1 MPNPFFQFKQFTV
14 FQDRSA
20 MKVTTDAC
28 LFGAWCASELQARNI
43 SQLLDVGAGTGLL
56 SLMIAQK
63 NNIHIDAVEIEESA
77 AGQAKANVAA
87 SPWQER
93 IRVHEMDVL
102 DLESPGKYEVIVSNP
117 PFYEN
122 EIGSQELKKNLAH
135 HSSQLSL
142 KQLFPLGKKLLRDTG
157 LFYLL
162 LPYKRTKEVE
172 RLLKN
177 EQFFI
182 PKKVVVHPSSS
193 QPPFRIMLV
202 AQNQPCDTITTS
214 LSIKKDTNHY
224 SDKFVSLLR
233 DYYLHL

>member
-28 LFGAWCASELQARNI
+28 LFGAWCALELQARKI
-43 SQLLDVGAGTGLL
+43 SQMLDAGAGTGLL

-63 NNIHIDAVEIEESA
+63 NTIHIDAVEIEESA
-77 AGQAKANVAA
+77 AAQAKANVAA
-87 SPWQER
+87 SPWPDT

-102 DLESPGKYEVIVSNP
+102 ALESPGKYETIISNP

-122 EIGSQELKKNLAH
+122 EIGSQEQKKNLAH

-142 KQLFPLGKKLLRDTG
+142 KQLFPLGKKLLKNTG
-157 LFYLL
+157 QFYLL

-172 RLLKN
+172 RLLKK

-182 PKKVVVHPSSS
+182 RKKVVVHPSPA
-193 QPPFRIMLV
+193 QPPSRIMLA
-202 AQNQPCDTITTS
+202 AQMQPCDTITTS
-214 LSIKKDTNHY
+214 LSIKKDTIHY
-224 SDKFVSLLR
+224 SDEFVSLLR

>member
-28 LFGAWCASELQARNI
+28 LFGAWCALELQARKI
-43 SQLLDVGAGTGLL
+43 SQMLDAGAGTGLL

-63 NNIHIDAVEIEESA
+63 NTIHIDAVEIEESA
-77 AGQAKANVAA
+77 AAQAKANVAA
-87 SPWQER
+87 SPWQDT

-102 DLESPGKYEVIVSNP
+102 ALESPGTYEAIISNP

-122 EIGSQELKKNLAH
+122 EIGSQEQKKNLAH

-142 KQLFPLGKKLLRDTG
+142 KQLFPLGKKLLKNTG
-157 LFYLL
+157 QFYLL

-172 RLLKN
+172 RLLKK

-182 PKKVVVHPSSS
+182 RKKLVVHPSPA
-193 QPPFRIMLV
+193 QPPSRIMLA
-202 AQNQPCDTITTS
+202 AQMQPCDTITTS
-214 LSIKKDTNHY
+214 LSIKKDTIHY
-224 SDKFVSLLR
+224 SDEFVSLLR